1 VFLTRTWTQTNQELN
16 RQILS
21 TKSEARNLK
30 QIQTFRISK
39 LGDKLGDWAPAGEK
53 RMKVFSS
60 PISKIFLIATFLVFL
75 FTTNGANAAEGLQK
89 LRVAY
94 AAITAAFSIP
104 WIAKEAGIFQRH
116 GLDVELVY
124 IAAGSRAVQTLV
136 GGSVDVAAIGGPA
149 GVDAKLAGADTVYVA
164 IPVNRV
170 IVFTV
175 VAPQIQ
181 RVEEMR
187 GKSIG
192 VTRIG
197 TVTDFFTRLYLR
209 QNGLV
214 PDRDVMIRQTGG
226 LPETVAALK
235 AGQIHGGTFG
245 FPAVLHARAAG
256 FRVLVDYNTQGY
268 RYPLSGVVVTQ
279 KLLRS
284 QESAIR
290 RFLEAHIEAVHRF
303 KTDPT
308 FAMNVIGK
316 YTQTTD
322 RAMLEE
328 TQRVYASAFERVPY
342 PDPEDLKLGV
352 TQVSET
358 NPRARGADPK
368 DFVDPRLLR
377 EIEVSGF
384 VKRLYGEQG
393 K

>member
-1 VFLTRTWTQTNQELN
+1 MKTV
-16 RQILS
+16 S
-21 TKSEARNLK
+21 HS
-30 QIQTFRISK
+30 ISK
-39 LGDKLGDWAPAGEK
+39 FLLLAVCLPLMWAFDA
-53 RMKVFSS
+53 
-60 PISKIFLIATFLVFL
+60 AH
-75 FTTNGANAAEGLQK
+75 AAEGLQK

-136 GGSVDVAAIGGPA
+136 GGSIDIAAIGGPA

-170 IVFTV
+170 LVFTV
-175 VAPQIQ
+175 AAPQIQ
-181 RVEEMR
+181 RIEEMR

-192 VTRIG
+192 VTRVG
-197 TVTDFFTRLYLR
+197 TVTDFFTRIYLR

-214 PDRDVMIRQTGG
+214 PDRDVMIRQMGG
-226 LPETVAALK
+226 LPEIVAGLK
-235 AGQIHGGTFG
+235 AGQIEGGTFG

-256 FRVLVDYNTQGY
+256 FRVLVDYNASGY
-268 RYPLSGVVVTQ
+268 RYPLSTVIVTQ
-279 KLLRS
+279 KLLRT
-284 QESAIR
+284 QESAVR

-303 KTDPT
+303 KTDPS

-322 RAMLEE
+322 RSMLEE

-342 PDPEDLKLGV
+342 PDIEVMKLGL
-352 TQVSET
+352 TQVAET
-358 NPRARGADPK
+358 NPRVRGVDPK

-377 EIEVSGF
+377 EIEASGF

>member
-1 VFLTRTWTQTNQELN
+1 MIF
-16 RQILS
+16 
-21 TKSEARNLK
+21 
-30 QIQTFRISK
+30 
-39 LGDKLGDWAPAGEK
+39 
-53 RMKVFSS
+53 FSS
-60 PISKIFLIATFLVFL
+60 RYRKFFLLAVCLPFLWAFD
-75 FTTNGANAAEGLQK
+75 AAHAAEGLQK

-136 GGSVDVAAIGGPA
+136 GGSIDIAAIGGPA

-170 IVFTV
+170 LVFTV
-175 VAPQIQ
+175 AAPQIQ
-181 RVEEMR
+181 RIEEMR

-214 PDRDVMIRQTGG
+214 PDRDVMIRQAGG
-226 LPETVAALK
+226 LPEIVAALK
-235 AGQIHGGTFG
+235 AGQIEGGTFG

-256 FRVLVDYNTQGY
+256 FRVLVDYNVAGY
-268 RYPLSGVVVTQ
+268 RYPLSTVIVTQ
-279 KLLRS
+279 KLLRT
-284 QESAIR
+284 QESAVR

-303 KTDPT
+303 KTDPN
-308 FAMNVIGK
+308 FAMSVIGK

-322 RAMLEE
+322 RSMLEE

-342 PDPEDLKLGV
+342 PDIEVMKLGL
-352 TQVSET
+352 TQVAET
-358 NPRARGADPK
+358 NPRVRAVDPK
-368 DFVDPRLLR
+368 EFVDPRLLR
-377 EIEVSGF
+377 EIEASGF

>member
-1 VFLTRTWTQTNQELN
+1 MRAVLSSLR
-16 RQILS
+16 RILCV
-21 TKSEARNLK
+21 TVCCLALLAA
-30 QIQTFRISK
+30 T
-39 LGDKLGDWAPAGEK
+39 
-53 RMKVFSS
+53 
-60 PISKIFLIATFLVFL
+60 PII
-75 FTTNGANAAEGLQK
+75 AAEGLTR

-136 GGSVDVAAIGGPA
+136 GGSIDVAAIGGPA
-149 GVDAKLAGADTVYVA
+149 GVDARLAGADTIYVA

-175 VAPQIQ
+175 AAPQIQ
-181 RVEEMR
+181 RVEELR
-187 GKSIG
+187 GKSVG

-235 AGQIHGGTFG
+235 AGQVQAGTFG

-256 FRVLVDYNTQGY
+256 FHVLVDYNTQGF
-268 RYPLSGVVVTQ
+268 RYPLSSIVVSQ
-279 KLLRS
+279 KLLLT
-284 QESAIR
+284 QESVMR

-303 KTDPT
+303 RTDPS

-322 RAMLEE
+322 RSILEE
-328 TQRVYASAFERVPY
+328 TQRVYASAFQRVPY
-342 PDPEDLKLGV
+342 PEVEDMKLGL

-358 NPRARGADPK
+358 NPRARGADPR
-368 DFVDPRLLR
+368 DFVDGRLLR
-377 EIEVSGF
+377 EIEASGY
-384 VKRLYGEQG
+384 VRKLYGEQP

>member
-1 VFLTRTWTQTNQELN
+1 MVSPSRSIAKFLC
-16 RQILS
+16 
-21 TKSEARNLK
+21 
-30 QIQTFRISK
+30 
-39 LGDKLGDWAPAGEK
+39 AG
-53 RMKVFSS
+53 VCC
-60 PISKIFLIATFLVFL
+60 FL
-75 FTTNGANAAEGLQK
+75 FLRTSPVHAADAPQK

-104 WIAKEAGIFQRH
+104 WVAKEAGIFQRH

-136 GGSVDVAAIGGPA
+136 GGSIDVAAIGGPA
-149 GVDAKLAGADTVYVA
+149 GVDARLAGADTVYIA

-175 VAPQIQ
+175 AAPQIQ
-181 RVEEMR
+181 RVEELR

-192 VTRIG
+192 VTRVG
-197 TVTDFFTRLYLR
+197 TVTDYFTRLYLR

-214 PDRDVMIRQTGG
+214 PDRDVMVRQTGG

-235 AGQIHGGTFG
+235 AGQVHAGTFG

-256 FRVLVDYNTQGY
+256 FRVLVDYSTQGF

-284 QESAIR
+284 NETAIR

-303 KTDPT
+303 KTDAN
-308 FAMNVIGK
+308 FAMSVIGK

-322 RAMLEE
+322 KSMLEE
-328 TQRVYASAFERVPY
+328 TQRVYASAFERIPY

-358 NPRARGADPK
+358 NPRARGADPR
-368 DFVDPRLLR
+368 DFVDGRLLR
-377 EIEVSGF
+377 EIEASGF
-384 VKRLYGEQG
+384 VKKLYGDQP

>member
-1 VFLTRTWTQTNQELN
+1 M
-16 RQILS
+16 
-21 TKSEARNLK
+21 KS
-30 QIQTFRISK
+30 
-39 LGDKLGDWAPAGEK
+39 
-53 RMKVFSS
+53 FSS
-60 PISKIFLIATFLVFL
+60 PISKTILLGICLFFLL
-75 FTTNGANAAEGLQK
+75 TTHWANAAESLQK

-94 AAITAAFSIP
+94 AAITAAFAIP
-104 WIAKEAGIFQRH
+104 WVAKEAGIFQRH

-124 IAAGSRAVQTLV
+124 IASGSRAVQTLV
-136 GGSVDVAAIGGPA
+136 GGSVDVAAFGGPA
-149 GVDAKLAGADTVYVA
+149 GIDAQLAGADTVYVG

-175 VAPQIQ
+175 AAPQIQ
-181 RVEEMR
+181 RVEELR
-187 GKSIG
+187 GKMIG

-226 LPETVAALK
+226 LPETLAALK
-235 AGQIHGGTFG
+235 AGQVHAVTFG

-256 FRVLVDYNTQGY
+256 FRVLVDYNTAGY
-268 RYPLSGVVVTQ
+268 RYPLSTVIVTQ
-279 KLLRS
+279 KLLRT
-284 QESAIR
+284 QESAVR

-303 KTDPT
+303 KTDAN

-316 YTQTTD
+316 YTNTTD

-328 TQRVYASAFERVPY
+328 TQRVYADAFERVPY
-342 PDPEDLKLGV
+342 PNIEDMKLGI
-352 TQVSET
+352 TQVAET
-358 NPRARGADPK
+358 NPRAKGADPK

-377 EIEVSGF
+377 EIEASGF
-384 VKRLYGEQG
+384 VKKLYGEQG

>member
-1 VFLTRTWTQTNQELN
+1 MISFLPRLKKSLLLGVS
-16 RQILS
+16 LS
-21 TKSEARNLK
+21 LCFVNVS
-30 QIQTFRISK
+30 S
-39 LGDKLGDWAPAGEK
+39 AGEA
-53 RMKVFSS
+53 
-60 PISKIFLIATFLVFL
+60 P
-75 FTTNGANAAEGLQK
+75 QK

-94 AAITAAFSIP
+94 AAVTAAFSIP

-136 GGSVDVAAIGGPA
+136 GGSIDVAAIGGPA

-175 VAPQIQ
+175 TQPQIQ

-192 VTRIG
+192 VTRVG
-197 TVTDFFTRLYLR
+197 TVTDFFTRIYLR

-214 PDRDVMIRQTGG
+214 PDRDVMIRQMGG
-226 LPETVAALK
+226 LPETVAGLK
-235 AGQIHGGTFG
+235 AGQIEGGTFG

-256 FRVLVDYNTQGY
+256 FRVLVDYNTAGY
-268 RYPLSGVVVTQ
+268 RYPLSSVIVTQ
-279 KLLRS
+279 RLLRTW
-284 QESAIR
+284 ESAIR
-290 RFLEAHIEAVHRF
+290 KFLEAHIEAVHRF
-303 KTDPT
+303 KTDPA
-308 FAMNVIGK
+308 FAMTVIGK

-328 TQRVYASAFERVPY
+328 TQRVYADAFEKIPY
-342 PDPEDLKLGV
+342 PNIEDMKLGI
-352 TQVSET
+352 TQVSES
-358 NPRARGADPK
+358 NPRAKGADPK

-377 EIEVSGF
+377 EIEASGF
-384 VKRLYGEQG
+384 VKKLYGEQG

>member
-1 VFLTRTWTQTNQELN
+1 MTTFSRSIGEILGAAVCLAFVFTSR
-16 RQILS
+16 
-21 TKSEARNLK
+21 
-30 QIQTFRISK
+30 
-39 LGDKLGDWAPAGEK
+39 PAG
-53 RMKVFSS
+53 
-60 PISKIFLIATFLVFL
+60 
-75 FTTNGANAAEGLQK
+75 AADAPQK

-136 GGSVDVAAIGGPA
+136 GGGIDIAAIGGPA
-149 GVDAKLAGADTVYVA
+149 GVDAKLAGADTIYIA

-170 IVFTV
+170 LVFTV
-175 VAPQIQ
+175 AAPQIQ
-181 RVEEMR
+181 RIEEMR

-209 QNGLV
+209 QNNLV
-214 PDRDVMIRQTGG
+214 PDRDVMIRQAGG
-226 LPETVAALK
+226 LPEIVAALK

-256 FRVLVDYNTQGY
+256 FRVLVDYSAAGY
-268 RYPLSGVVVTQ
+268 RYPLSTVIVTQ

-284 QESAIR
+284 NESAIR

-303 KTDPT
+303 KTDPN

-322 RAMLEE
+322 RSMLEE
-328 TQRVYASAFERVPY
+328 TQRVYSSAFERVPY
-342 PDPEDLKLGV
+342 PDIEDMKLGL
-352 TQVSET
+352 TQVAET
-358 NPRARGADPK
+358 NPRVRGVDPK
-368 DFVDPRLLR
+368 EFVDGRMLR
-377 EIEVSGF
+377 EIEASGF
-384 VKRLYGEQG
+384 VKRLYGEPG

>member
-1 VFLTRTWTQTNQELN
+1 MKT
-16 RQILS
+16 
-21 TKSEARNLK
+21 
-30 QIQTFRISK
+30 IS
-39 LGDKLGDWAPAGEK
+39 
-53 RMKVFSS
+53 FS
-60 PISKIFLIATFLVFL
+60 ISRIFLIGICLALQFAALP
-75 FTTNGANAAEGLQK
+75 AHAAEGLQK

-136 GGSVDVAAIGGPA
+136 GGSIDIAAIGGPA
-149 GVDAKLAGADTVYVA
+149 GVDAKLAGADTIYVA

-170 IVFTV
+170 LVFTV
-175 VAPQIQ
+175 AAPQIQ
-181 RVEEMR
+181 RIEDMR

-214 PDRDVMIRQTGG
+214 PDRDVMIRQAGG
-226 LPETVAALK
+226 LPEIVAALK
-235 AGQIHGGTFG
+235 AGQIEGGTFG

-256 FRVLVDYNTQGY
+256 FRVLVDYNASGY
-268 RYPLSGVVVTQ
+268 RYPLSTVIVTQ

-284 QESAIR
+284 QESAVR
-290 RFLEAHIEAVHRF
+290 RFLEALIEGVHRF
-303 KTDPT
+303 KTDPN
-308 FAMNVIGK
+308 FAMKVIGK

-322 RAMLEE
+322 RSMLEE

-342 PDPEDLKLGV
+342 PDIEVMKLGL
-352 TQVSET
+352 TQVAET
-358 NPRARGADPK
+358 NPRVRDVDPK
-368 DFVDPRLLR
+368 EFVDPRLLR
-377 EIEVSGF
+377 EIEASGY

>member
-1 VFLTRTWTQTNQELN
+1 MPWSLCSIAKFLC
-16 RQILS
+16 
-21 TKSEARNLK
+21 
-30 QIQTFRISK
+30 
-39 LGDKLGDWAPAGEK
+39 AG
-53 RMKVFSS
+53 
-60 PISKIFLIATFLVFL
+60 ICCFL
-75 FTTNGANAAEGLQK
+75 FVGTSPTHAADAPQK

-104 WIAKEAGIFQRH
+104 WVAKEAGIFQRH

-136 GGSVDVAAIGGPA
+136 GGSIDVAAIGGPA
-149 GVDAKLAGADTVYVA
+149 GVDAKLAGADTVYIA

-175 VAPQIQ
+175 AAPQIQ
-181 RVEEMR
+181 RVEELR

-197 TVTDFFTRLYLR
+197 TVTDYFTRLYLR

-214 PDRDVMIRQTGG
+214 PDRDVMVRQTGG

-235 AGQIHGGTFG
+235 AGQVHAGTFG
-245 FPAVLHARAAG
+245 FPAVLHAKAAG
-256 FRVLVDYNTQGY
+256 FRVLVDYSTQGF

-284 QESAIR
+284 NETAIR

-303 KTDPT
+303 KTDAN
-308 FAMNVIGK
+308 FAMSVIGK

-322 RAMLEE
+322 KSMLEE
-328 TQRVYASAFERVPY
+328 TQRVYASAFERIPY

-358 NPRARGADPK
+358 NPRARGADPR
-368 DFVDPRLLR
+368 DFVDGRLLR
-377 EIEVSGF
+377 EIEASGF
-384 VKRLYGEQG
+384 VKRLYGEG

>member
-1 VFLTRTWTQTNQELN
+1 MISFVPWLKK
-16 RQILS
+16 IGLS
-21 TKSEARNLK
+21 AVALSLSV
-30 QIQTFRISK
+30 ISN
-39 LGDKLGDWAPAGEK
+39 ASAGEA
-53 RMKVFSS
+53 
-60 PISKIFLIATFLVFL
+60 P
-75 FTTNGANAAEGLQK
+75 QK

-94 AAITAAFSIP
+94 AAVTAAFSIP

-136 GGSVDVAAIGGPA
+136 GGSIDVAAIGGPA
-149 GVDAKLAGADTVYVA
+149 GVDARLAGADTVYVA

-175 VAPQIQ
+175 AQPQIQ

-192 VTRIG
+192 VTRVG
-197 TVTDFFTRLYLR
+197 TVTDFFTRIFLR

-214 PDRDVMIRQTGG
+214 PDRDVMIRQMGG
-226 LPETVAALK
+226 LPETVAGLK
-235 AGQIHGGTFG
+235 AGLIEGGTFG

-256 FRVLVDYNTQGY
+256 FRVLVDYNTAGY
-268 RYPLSGVVVTQ
+268 RYPLSTVIVTQ
-279 KLLRS
+279 KLLRTR
-284 QESAIR
+284 EAAIR
-290 RFLEAHIEAVHRF
+290 KFLEAHIEAVHRF

-308 FAMNVIGK
+308 FTMNVIGK
-316 YTQTTD
+316 YTNTSD

-328 TQRVYASAFERVPY
+328 TQKVYAEAFERIPY
-342 PDPEDLKLGV
+342 PNAEDMKLGI

-358 NPRARGADPK
+358 NPRAKGADPK

-377 EIEVSGF
+377 EIEASGF
-384 VKRLYGEQG
+384 VKKLYGEQS

>member
-1 VFLTRTWTQTNQELN
+1 MKT
-16 RQILS
+16 
-21 TKSEARNLK
+21 
-30 QIQTFRISK
+30 IS
-39 LGDKLGDWAPAGEK
+39 
-53 RMKVFSS
+53 FS
-60 PISKIFLIATFLVFL
+60 ISRIFLVSVCLL
-75 FTTNGANAAEGLQK
+75 LQFTARPVHAAEGLQK

-136 GGSVDVAAIGGPA
+136 GGSIDIAAIGGPA
-149 GVDAKLAGADTVYVA
+149 GVDAKLAGADTIYVA

-170 IVFTV
+170 LVFTV
-175 VAPQIQ
+175 AAPQIQ
-181 RVEEMR
+181 RIEDMR

-214 PDRDVMIRQTGG
+214 PDRDVMIRQAGG
-226 LPETVAALK
+226 LPEIVAALK
-235 AGQIHGGTFG
+235 AGQIEGGTFG

-256 FRVLVDYNTQGY
+256 FRVLVDYNASGF
-268 RYPLSGVVVTQ
+268 RYPLSTVIVTQ
-279 KLLRS
+279 KLLRT
-284 QESAIR
+284 QESAVR

-303 KTDPT
+303 KTDPN
-308 FAMNVIGK
+308 FAMKVIGK

-322 RAMLEE
+322 RSMLEE

-342 PDPEDLKLGV
+342 PDIEVMKLGL
-352 TQVSET
+352 TQVAET
-358 NPRARGADPK
+358 NPRVRDVDPK
-368 DFVDPRLLR
+368 EFVDPRLLR
-377 EIEVSGF
+377 EIEASGY

>member
-1 VFLTRTWTQTNQELN
+1 M
-16 RQILS
+16 
-21 TKSEARNLK
+21 EAL
-30 QIQTFRISK
+30 
-39 LGDKLGDWAPAGEK
+39 
-53 RMKVFSS
+53 
-60 PISKIFLIATFLVFL
+60 TFLVKKCLCFGVGFFIL
-75 FTTNGANAAEGLQK
+75 VVTNPTHAADAPQK

-104 WIAKEAGIFQRH
+104 WVAKEAGIFQRH

-136 GGSVDVAAIGGPA
+136 GGSIDVAAIGGPA
-149 GVDAKLAGADTVYVA
+149 GVDARLAGADTVYIA

-175 VAPQIQ
+175 AAPQIQ
-181 RVEEMR
+181 RVEELR

-192 VTRIG
+192 VTRVG
-197 TVTDFFTRLYLR
+197 TVTDYFTRLYLR

-214 PDRDVMIRQTGG
+214 PDRDVMVRQTGG

-235 AGQIHGGTFG
+235 AGQVHAGTFG

-256 FRVLVDYNTQGY
+256 FRVLVDYSTQGF
-268 RYPLSGVVVTQ
+268 RYPLSGIVVTQ

-284 QESAIR
+284 NETAIR

-303 KTDPT
+303 KTDAT

-322 RAMLEE
+322 RSMLEE

-352 TQVSET
+352 TQVSEA
-358 NPRARGADPK
+358 NPRARGADPR
-368 DFVDPRLLR
+368 DFVDGRLLR
-377 EIEVSGF
+377 EIEASGF
-384 VKRLYGEQG
+384 VRKLYGDQA

>member
-1 VFLTRTWTQTNQELN
+1 MKTV
-16 RQILS
+16 S
-21 TKSEARNLK
+21 HS
-30 QIQTFRISK
+30 ISK
-39 LGDKLGDWAPAGEK
+39 FLLLAVCLPLLWAFDA
-53 RMKVFSS
+53 
-60 PISKIFLIATFLVFL
+60 AH
-75 FTTNGANAAEGLQK
+75 AAEGLQK

-136 GGSVDVAAIGGPA
+136 GGSIDIAAIGGPA

-170 IVFTV
+170 LVFTV
-175 VAPQIQ
+175 AAPQIQ
-181 RVEEMR
+181 RIEEMR

-192 VTRIG
+192 VTRVG
-197 TVTDFFTRLYLR
+197 TVTDFFTRIYLR

-214 PDRDVMIRQTGG
+214 PDRDVMIRQMGG
-226 LPETVAALK
+226 LPEIVAGLK
-235 AGQIHGGTFG
+235 AGQIEGGTFG

-256 FRVLVDYNTQGY
+256 FRVLVDYNASGY
-268 RYPLSGVVVTQ
+268 RYPLSTVIVTQ
-279 KLLRS
+279 KLLRT
-284 QESAIR
+284 QESAVR

-303 KTDPT
+303 KTDPS

-322 RAMLEE
+322 RSMLEE

-342 PDPEDLKLGV
+342 PDIEVMKLGL
-352 TQVSET
+352 TQVAET
-358 NPRARGADPK
+358 NPRVRGVDPK
-368 DFVDPRLLR
+368 EFVDPRLLR
-377 EIEVSGF
+377 EIEASGF

>member
-1 VFLTRTWTQTNQELN
+1 MKTV
-16 RQILS
+16 S
-21 TKSEARNLK
+21 HS
-30 QIQTFRISK
+30 ISK
-39 LGDKLGDWAPAGEK
+39 FLLLAVCLPLLWAFDA
-53 RMKVFSS
+53 
-60 PISKIFLIATFLVFL
+60 AH
-75 FTTNGANAAEGLQK
+75 AAEGLQK

-136 GGSVDVAAIGGPA
+136 GGSIDIAAIGGPA

-170 IVFTV
+170 LVFTV
-175 VAPQIQ
+175 AAPQIQ
-181 RVEEMR
+181 RIEEMR
-187 GKSIG
+187 DKSIG
-192 VTRIG
+192 VTRVG
-197 TVTDFFTRLYLR
+197 TVTDFFTRIYLR

-214 PDRDVMIRQTGG
+214 PDRDVMIRQMGG
-226 LPETVAALK
+226 LPEIVAGLK
-235 AGQIHGGTFG
+235 AGQIEGGTFG

-256 FRVLVDYNTQGY
+256 FRVLVDYNASGY
-268 RYPLSGVVVTQ
+268 RYPLSTVIVTQ
-279 KLLRS
+279 KLLRT
-284 QESAIR
+284 QESAVR

-303 KTDPT
+303 KTDPS

-322 RAMLEE
+322 RSMLEE

-342 PDPEDLKLGV
+342 PDIEVMKLGL
-352 TQVSET
+352 TQVAET
-358 NPRARGADPK
+358 NPRVRGVDPK

-377 EIEVSGF
+377 EIEASGF